1 LLEVGHR
8 LGSDFFMD
16 ESGIYFA
23 KHSSAY
29 HFGAVVG

>member
-1 LLEVGHR
+1 MGRR
-8 LGSDFFMD
+8 LGPDFFVD

-29 HFGAVVG
+29 LFGAVVG